1 MIMIGCIYHEADLDG
16 VMSAAIVKK
25 YFKGDIDLLPYN
37 YGKEIPDVNKY
48 NNMFY
53 EGLIMAVVGVM
64 SMGASMFYMD
74 KENME
79 DMENVYKF
87 KKLSKMKL
95 DDYGFGLFEY
105 NGALYFKEADEGKC
119 FDVRSGDEVIIGKDK
134 IIMTLED

>member
-1 MIMIGCIYHEADLDG
+1 MIWILFIVAIIILSII
-16 VMSAAIVKK
+16 VMM
-25 YFKGDIDLLPYN
+25 KGWDKPHCS
-37 YGKEIPDVNKY
+37 
-48 NNMFY
+48 MFY

-64 SMGASMFYMD
+64 SMGASMFY
-74 KENME
+74 
-79 DMENVYKF
+79 MENVYKF

>member
-1 MIMIGCIYHEADLDG
+1 MIWILFIVAIIILSII
-16 VMSAAIVKK
+16 VMM
-25 YFKGDIDLLPYN
+25 KGWDKLHCS
-37 YGKEIPDVNKY
+37 
-48 NNMFY
+48 MFY

-64 SMGASMFYMD
+64 SMGASMFY
-74 KENME
+74 
-79 DMENVYKF
+79 MENVYKF